1 MIVPSEGF
9 SSVMTAAK
17 LLLGRRSFPKVDE
30 PLDEIV
36 LFGFRHSVPTRVLL
50 QILKKCSFSVLSKG
64 VKSVQRV
71 IAHLIVL
78 AHRQGFSLACDFTDG
93 VRA

>member
-1 MIVPSEGF
+1 MFIPSEGF

-36 LFGFRHSVPTRVLL
+36 LFGFRHSVPAGVLL
-50 QILKKCSFSVLSKG
+50 QILKKCSFSVLSEG
-64 VKSVQRV
+64 VESVQRV
-71 IAHLIVL
+71 IAHLVIL
-78 AHRQGFSLACDFTDG
+78 AHGFSVACDFTDG